1 MKDLI
6 SGAMGTVFG
15 IMFLLAYFP
24 GGTIAMALSCSG
36 SRLDGWDWILSVFI
50 PFYGLITAMFC

>member
-15 IMFLLAYFP
+15 ALFLLAYFP

-36 SRLDGWDWILSVFI
+36 RKLDGWDWILSVFI
-50 PFYGLITAMFC
+50 PFYGLIKAVLC